1 VSLSF
6 QNQLISFLPKNR
18 NHLKSWI
25 RNIISGEGKNDGDI
39 TFIFTNDNNLLDINL
54 KYLEHDYF
62 TDIISFD
69 YSEGF
74 SVSGDIFIS
83 LDRVRENSENLK
95 TDLNEE
101 LKRVIIH
108 GILHLCGY
116 KDKTSEERVVMTNKE
131 NSSLQIVKDLLIV

>member
-18 NHLKSWI
+18 NQLKSWI
-25 RNIISGEGKNDGDI
+25 RNVISMEGKNDGDI
-39 TFIFTNDNNLLDINL
+39 SFIFTNDDNLLDINL
-54 KYLEHDYF
+54 KYLKHDFF

-69 YSEGF
+69 YSEGLT
-74 SVSGDIFIS
+74 VSGDIFIS